1 MTIALLVAH
10 AHDGTLAKGVNAA
23 LRCADDVHVLIW
35 GHAAAAHE
43 AAQIQGVSKVFYAE
57 NPIFEKSLAEPCA
70 TEIAKMGEN
79 YEAIIMA
86 ANSSGKNILPRV
98 SGLLKR
104 CMLSDVMSINNGEFV
119 RPIYAGNALQTVRV
133 KGAYLLSFRPT
144 SFDAVTA
151 EQAACPI
158 EAVGEDAQNALSSWV
173 SLASHPQDRPDLAT
187 AKYVVAGGRGLK
199 SKEQF
204 QLIEQLADCLGAA
217 VGASRAAVDAGFVP
231 NDCQVGQ
238 TGKIVAPALY
248 IAIGISGAIQH
259 LAGMKSSKV
268 IVAINQDPDAPIF
281 KIADYGW
288 VTDLF
293 VAIPEL
299 ERALKLSV
307 GAKNHSPS

>member
-1 MTIALLVAH
+1 MTKALLVVQ
-10 AHDGTLAKGVNAA
+10 AHDNTLHKGVTVAT
-23 LRCADDVHVLIW
+23 LCADEVHVLLF
-35 GHAAAAHE
+35 GNAEQAKE
-43 AAQIQGVSKVFYAE
+43 AASIQGVKTVYYAE
-57 NPIFEKSLAEPCA
+57 NPVFEKGLAEPCA
-70 TEIAKMGEN
+70 SEIATLGKA
-79 YEAIIMA
+79 YDAIIMA
-86 ANSSGKNILPRV
+86 ANTSGKNILPRV
-98 SGLLKR
+98 SGLLNR
-104 CMLSDVMSINNGEFV
+104 SMLSDVMSIHEDEFV

-133 KGAYLLSFRPT
+133 KGPYLLSYRPT
-144 SFDAVTA
+144 SFDAVVA
-151 EQAACPI
+151 EQPACAI
-158 EAVGEDAQNALSSWV
+158 EAVGMNTQNTRSAWV
-173 SLASHPQDRPDLAT
+173 SLTSHPQERPDLVT

-204 QLIEQLADCLGAA
+204 KLIEQLADCLGAA

-238 TGKIVAPALY
+238 TGKIVAPILY

-293 VAIPEL
+293 EAIPAL
-299 ERALKLSV
+299 ERELKKV
-307 GAKNHSPS
+307 

>member
-1 MTIALLVAH
+1 MTKALLVAH
-10 AHDGTLAKGVNAA
+10 AQDGIIAKGVKAA
-23 LRCADDVHVLIW
+23 SCCADEIHVLLF
-35 GHAAAAHE
+35 GQATAANE
-43 AAQIQGVSKVFYAE
+43 AAQIKGVAKVFYAD
-57 NPIFEKSLAEPCA
+57 NLVFEKGLAEPCA
-70 TEIAKMGEN
+70 AAIAKLGKD
-79 YEAIIMA
+79 YDAIIMA
-86 ANSSGKNILPRV
+86 ANASGKNILPRV
-98 SGLLKR
+98 SGLLNR
-104 CMLSDVMSINNGEFV
+104 SMLSDVMSIQDGEFV

-133 KGAYLLSFRPT
+133 KGSYLLSFRPT
-144 SFDAVTA
+144 SFDPVTETQSACAV
-151 EQAACPI
+151 
-158 EAVGEDAQNALSSWV
+158 EAVGADAQNTLSSWI
-173 SLASHPQDRPDLAT
+173 SLTSHPQERPDLVT

-238 TGKIVAPALY
+238 TGKIVAPVLY

-268 IVAINQDPDAPIF
+268 IVAINQDPEAPIF

-293 VAIPEL
+293 VAIPAL
-299 ERALKLSV
+299 VNALKS
-307 GAKNHSPS
+307 S